1 MPNQH
6 KTQLPSIQM
15 MFSQTGEILQDES
28 YYPFGM
34 SLGNALTYN
43 NTDNS
48 PENKYLYNG
57 KEKQSDFGLEWYD
70 YGGRFYDPEL
80 AVFHT
85 IDPKAENY
93 SFQSPYAYAINNPV
107 RFIDWMGMAPKDP
120 PGWIDALA
128 RLLSGQSG
136 KSNAP
141 DNVNIPE
148 QTQKISE
155 TAGKVS
161 DATEVGEAVVDGA
174 KEVARGAADGLEVTG
189 TVVKGVGFVAAPF
202 TEGTSLVLVPV
213 GEGIEDA
220 GAAINFAMDI
230 QEGNF
235 DEAIASAGTTVLFG
249 ATGKKIKQM
258 EDGGKLSKSD
268 GGILSFLNEVGN
280 QISNFIEESFYN
292 QDDKEK

>member
-1 MPNQH
+1 M
-6 KTQLPSIQM
+6 
-15 MFSQTGEILQDES
+15 D
-28 YYPFGM
+28 
-34 SLGNALTYN
+34 
-43 NTDNS
+43 
-48 PENKYLYNG
+48 
-57 KEKQSDFGLEWYD
+57 WYD
-70 YGGRFYDPEL
+70 YGARFYD
-80 AVFHT
+80 AQIVRFHT
-85 IDPKAENY
+85 LDPLAEKY
-93 SFQSPYAYAINNPV
+93 SFQSPFVYGANNPI
-107 RFIDWMGMAPKDP
+107 RFIDFMGMSPDDP
-120 PGWIDALA
+120 PGWFDALT
-128 RLLSGQSG
+128 RLLTGQSG
-136 KSNAP
+136 TSNAP

-155 TAGKVS
+155 TVGKVS

-174 KEVARGAADGLEVTG
+174 KEGARGVADGLEVTG
-189 TVVKGVGFVAAPF
+189 TVMKGASFAAAPF

-220 GAAINFAMDI
+220 GTAINFAMDI